1 MRTVDAADGTP
12 SHRCEGRPDEAGGSG
27 RTRARVRAQS
37 GRQLRRGGSCAGG
50 VTIGATRRV
59 GRVTALEFIT
69 DTLFEAVD
77 RGLWDADW

>member
-1 MRTVDAADGTP
+1 
-12 SHRCEGRPDEAGGSG
+12 
-27 RTRARVRAQS
+27 
-37 GRQLRRGGSCAGG
+37 

-77 RGLWDADW
+77 RGLWDADWSTVNALYDRDLVADGDVETPAVRNPTEVPGDAD